1 MKRIIKILI
10 YLIIPLSLS
19 GQLTP
24 FTNQYVLNPLTINPS
39 FAGNRGALNIATF
52 YRKQWVG
59 IPGAP
64 QTMTLAVDA
73 PILDDKLGLGLIII
87 SDKIGVTNA
96 TQFNTN
102 YAYKIN
108 VGDGILSLGL
118 GAGVILTH
126 TAWSD
131 LIVLDPG
138 DDYYLIDSR
147 MFVVPNFSFGT
158 YYSNRNYFAGLSI
171 PKLLGYKFN
180 FDKNKYVLNN
190 NPDEYYFL
198 LNTGYLFDISPK
210 VKFLPSSLIAFS
222 PGDKLLYDINAHFN
236 FVNRLWIGASYRN
249 NRSLGALIQFQL
261 NNQLKFGYTY
271 DFDFGSLRT
280 YSSGSHE
287 IMLRYE
293 FRYRVEAI
301 SPLNF

>member
-39 FAGNRGALNIATF
+39 FAGNRGALNIAAF

-73 PILDDKLGLGLIII
+73 PMLDDKLGLGLIII

-249 NRSLGALIQFQL
+249 NRSIGALIQFQL
-261 NNQLKFGYTY
+261 NNQVKFGYTY

-293 FRYRVEAI
+293 FRYKVEAV

>member
-39 FAGNRGALNIATF
+39 FAGNRGSLNIAAF

-73 PILDDKLGLGLIII
+73 PMLDDKLGLGLIII

-249 NRSLGALIQFQL
+249 NRSIGALIQFQL
-261 NNQLKFGYTY
+261 NNQVKFGYTY

-293 FRYRVEAI
+293 FRYKVEAV

>member
-1 MKRIIKILI
+1 MF
-10 YLIIPLSLS
+10 

-24 FTNQYVLNPLTINPS
+24 FTNQYVLNPLTINPA
-39 FAGNRGALNIATF
+39 FAGSRGALNIAAF

-59 IPGAP
+59 IAGAP
-64 QTMTLAVDA
+64 ETMTLAIDA
-73 PILDDKLGLGLIII
+73 PMLDDKLGLGLIII

-96 TQFNTN
+96 TQINTN
-102 YAYKIN
+102 YAYKISAGEG
-108 VGDGILSLGL
+108 VLSLGL
-118 GAGVILTH
+118 GAGMVVTH

-138 DDYYLIDSR
+138 DEYYLDDSR
-147 MFVVPNFSFGT
+147 VFVVPNFSFGT
-158 YYSNRNYFAGLSI
+158 YYSYHNFFAGFSI

-180 FDKNKYVLNN
+180 FDKNKYVLKND
-190 NPDEYYFL
+190 PEEYYFL
-198 LNTGYLFDISPK
+198 FNTGYLFDISPK
-210 VKFLPSSLIAFS
+210 LRFLPSTLIAFS
-222 PGDKLLYDINAHFN
+222 PNDKLIYDINAHFN
-236 FVNRLWIGASYRN
+236 FVNRLWIGGSYRN
-249 NRSLGALIQFQL
+249 DRSIGALLQFQI

-271 DFDFGSLRT
+271 DFDFGNLRT